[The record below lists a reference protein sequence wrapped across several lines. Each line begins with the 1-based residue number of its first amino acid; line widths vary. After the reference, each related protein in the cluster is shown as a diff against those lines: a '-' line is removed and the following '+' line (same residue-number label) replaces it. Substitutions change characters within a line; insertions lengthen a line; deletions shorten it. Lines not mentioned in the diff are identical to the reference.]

1 MKKPLP
7 APTGVDVGDLGADGT
22 CSARVDGREFVVFGA
37 LPGERVDIQPRRKNR
52 GRVHGIATAVT
63 RHSADR
69 VEPTCAVASQCGGCS
84 LMHMRIE
91 RQHSLKQDW
100 LRAELADV
108 QPEVWL
114 PPLTGPT
121 RAYRAKARLGVR
133 FVEKRGEVL
142 VGFREKLSGFVTD
155 TTRCDVLASPAGELI
170 GPLRTLISALAE
182 PRSVPQIEVTALEGH
197 LVLVFRH
204 LVALSA
210 SDLTLLAE
218 FAARHD
224 ADIWLQPGGPDT
236 VSPLP
241 GSEPR
246 QLSYTLPGSGL
257 TGSDLTGSDLTGSR
271 LTGSRLTGSDLTMNV
286 APGDFVQV
294 NTGLNRA
301 MVAQVIELL
310 EPGLSDSVL
319 DLFCGVGNFGL
330 AVARRAGS
338 VLGCDVTPGG
348 IERANANARSN
359 GVSNAS
365 FEVRDLMA
373 DDLQETW
380 QIAAGKV
387 ILDPPRSGAKS
398 VVPLLVRSKVERVVY
413 VSCNPV
419 TLARDVRELVAG
431 GFRLTRAGI
440 MDMFPHTAHVE
451 SVAVLER

>member
-7 APTGVDVGDLGADGT
+7 APTGVVVGDLGVDGT
-22 CSARVDGREFVVFGA
+22 CRASVEGREFVVFGA
-37 LPGERVDIQPRRKNR
+37 LPGEQVDIQPRRKNR

-63 RHSADR
+63 HHSADR
-69 VEPTCAVASQCGGCS
+69 VEPPCAVANQCGGCS
-84 LMHMRIE
+84 LMHMRNE
-91 RQHSLKQDW
+91 RQLELKETW
-100 LRAELADV
+100 LRSELADV
-108 QPEVWL
+108 QPEAWL

-155 TTRCDVLASPAGELI
+155 TTRCDVLAAPAGELI
-170 GPLRTLISALAE
+170 GPLRDLIGALSE
-182 PRSVPQIEVTALEGH
+182 PRSVPQIEVTALGGH
-197 LVLVFRH
+197 LVLVIRH
-204 LVALSA
+204 MEALSDADHTLVAA
-210 SDLTLLAE
+210 
-218 FAARHD
+218 FADTHD
-224 ADIWLQPGGPDT
+224 ADVWLQPGGPAT
-236 VSPLP
+236 VAPMP
-241 GSEPR
+241 GREPR
-246 QLSYTLPGSGL
+246 QLSYVLPEA
-257 TGSDLTGSDLTGSR
+257 DLTV
-271 LTGSRLTGSDLTMNV
+271 NV

-301 MVAQVIELL
+301 MVTLVTELL
-310 EPGLSDSVL
+310 EPGPTDNVL

-330 AVARRAGS
+330 ALARRAGS

-359 GVSNAS
+359 GLSNAS

-373 DDLQETW
+373 DDLHETW
-380 QIAAGKV
+380 QIAASKV

-398 VVPLLVRSKVERVVY
+398 VVPLVVRSEVERVVY

-419 TLARDVRELVAG
+419 TLARDTKALVEG

-440 MDMFPHTAHVE
+440 MDMFPHTTHVE
-451 SVAVLER
+451 SVALLER